1 MRTLVEVVACR
12 GPGGRTVLPV
22 VRAGGQYAV
31 RRTGPGTVHLVATA
45 FGPRGGDDAT
55 VRLGGGGSR

>member
-31 RRTGPGTVHLVATA
+31 RRTGPGTVHLV
-45 FGPRGGDDAT
+45 
-55 VRLGGGGSR
+55 VRVDVVVQVVVRRHVDSR